1 MAAAAIAARL
11 PIPRAA
17 RAGHAGER
25 ALTFDTVGGPVVAIC
40 GLTGGAGTSTLA
52 LLLARLAAADS
63 AAPILLAETDPMR
76 AGLAVLTG
84 RATPRPLVTL
94 AQDVIDDR
102 QPAEAFVQLEAR
114 LRLIAA
120 EPQPAQ
126 GAARDALDLL
136 LAKARDAHG
145 LVVLDCGTNWTPD
158 STVLAHATHII
169 WTLPATPTGLAR
181 AATQLKAAMTTAG
194 RWHEALAATATVT
207 RPLPSMRALRRLA
220 RQRCDQLVLIPHDEG
235 LARGE
240 TTASDRA
247 RHALTGIA
255 PFLRRAA

>member
-11 PIPRAA
+11 PLPGAA
-17 RAGHAGER
+17 GVGRAGVR
-25 ALTFDTVGGPVVAIC
+25 ALAFDTVGGPIVAIC
-40 GLTGGAGTSTLA
+40 GLTGGAGTSTFA
-52 LLLARLAAADS
+52 LLLARLAASDS

-84 RATPRPLVTL
+84 RATPRPLVAL

-102 QPAEAFVQLEAR
+102 QPAETFVELEPG

-120 EPQPAQ
+120 EPQPAT
-126 GAARDALDLL
+126 ATARDALDLL
-136 LAKARDAHG
+136 LAQARDAHG
-145 LVVLDCGTNWTPD
+145 LVVLDCGTHWTPD
-158 STVLAHATHII
+158 SPVLAHATHII

-181 AATQLKAAMTTAG
+181 GASQLKAAMTTAG
-194 RWHEALAATATVT
+194 RRHEALAATATVM
-207 RPLPSMRALRRLA
+207 RPLASVRALRRLA

-240 TTASDRA
+240 TTASSRA
-247 RHALTGIA
+247 RDALTGIA
-255 PFLRRAA
+255 PLLRRGA